1 MSVVDF
7 ELPEQFAG
15 VTYEKIL
22 ADMLAQVPDRYDK
35 TDGGFAYDF
44 IAPNALECAE
54 FIQLW
59 LALALKMNFH
69 MWATGRWLD
78 YHAADIGLQRHP
90 AVAADGYI
98 TVTTSK
104 AVTFPAGFIFSVPG
118 DGDTAAIDFYIENEF
133 VCAAA
138 GEYQLH
144 VYAVEAGTGGN
155 IPADAIKLMKTP
167 IKGVTLITNPSPITG
182 GTAPESDDSLR
193 QRIDDFYAGRGASF
207 VGSKKDYERWAR
219 EVAGVGYAHCI
230 PTYDGANTVKIVIS
244 DSNGDAANP
253 TLCERVE
260 KYIFGGAYTDS
271 ASHTSLERLAPIGLV
286 KWEVAPPTSITINI
300 SLSAT
305 LATGYTAAL
314 AKSKIKEALTKYF
327 ATLADGENIYTTL
340 KYKDVWGEL
349 SRLECLVDFTNLKV
363 GTGTENIDYSTANV
377 TFGEDEMPAVG
388 TINL

>member
-1 MSVVDF
+1 
-7 ELPEQFAG
+7 
-15 VTYEKIL
+15 
-22 ADMLAQVPDRYDK
+22 
-35 TDGGFAYDF
+35 
-44 IAPNALECAE
+44 
-54 FIQLW
+54 
-59 LALALKMNFH
+59 
-69 MWATGRWLD
+69 
-78 YHAADIGLQRHP
+78 
-90 AVAADGYI
+90 
-98 TVTTSK
+98 
-104 AVTFPAGFIFSVPG
+104 
-118 DGDTAAIDFYIENEF
+118 
-133 VCAAA
+133 
-138 GEYQLH
+138 
-144 VYAVEAGTGGN
+144 VYAVEPGTGGN

-167 IKGVTLITNPSPITG
+167 IKGVTLIKNEYAITG
-182 GTAPESDDSLR
+182 GTAPESDDFLR

-230 PTYDGANTVKIVIS
+230 PTYDGPNTVKIVIS

-260 KYIFGGAYTDS
+260 KHIFGGAYTDP

-286 KWEVAPPTSITINI
+286 KWEVARPRSIEINL

-363 GTGTENIDYSTANV
+363 NNATANV